1 MEVKKRLYTVDDVL
15 ELQGWDGK
23 RDRKYELINGDL
35 IEMSPTNYPHG
46 RLAGRLFRYFEDYA
60 ESRNL
65 GEASVE
71 AGFHPANDR
80 STLLAPDVAFITRAR
95 LPDPESFTLV
105 GFMPDLAVEI
115 KSPSNTMAELR
126 RKSTIYLENGAQ
138 LVWLIDPMKRI
149 AEICR
154 LGESG
159 QLQTRTVGPDGK
171 LSGEDL
177 LPGFVLE
184 LRHLFGRRST

>member
-1 MEVKKRLYTVDDVL
+1 MEVKRRLYTVDDVL
-15 ELQGWDGK
+15 ELQGWDGTSDK
-23 RDRKYELINGDL
+23 KFELIDGEL
-35 IEMSPTNYPHG
+35 IERSPTNYPHA

-80 STLLAPDVAFITRAR
+80 TTILAPDVAFITTAR

-126 RKSTIYLENGAQ
+126 RKSAIYLENGAQ
-138 LVWLIDPMKRI
+138 LVWLVDPMKRI
-149 AEICR
+149 AEVCR
-154 LGESG
+154 LGGDAQLAIQTVES
-159 QLQTRTVGPDGK
+159 DGK
-171 LSGEDL
+171 LDGEDV
-177 LPGFVLE
+177 LPGFELE
-184 LRHLFGRRST
+184 LRQLFNR

>member
-15 ELQGWDGK
+15 ELQGWDGE

-35 IEMSPTNYPHG
+35 IEMSPTNYPHA

-71 AGFHPANDR
+71 AGFHPASDR
-80 STLLAPDVAFITRAR
+80 STLLAPDVAFIRRAR
-95 LPDPESFTLV
+95 LPDPDSFTFV

-115 KSPSNTMAELR
+115 KSPSNSMAELR
-126 RKSTIYLENGAQ
+126 RKSAIYLENGTQ
-138 LVWLIDPMKRI
+138 LVWLINPTRRI
-149 AEICR
+149 AEVCR
-154 LGESG
+154 LGEDG
-159 QLQTRTVGPDGK
+159 QLQRQTLEPEGT
-171 LSGEDL
+171 LSGEDV
-177 LPGFVLE
+177 LPGFE
-184 LRHLFGRRST
+184 LDLRRLFDR